1 MDTNNIWVQ
10 LLINILGGLLVA
22 LLLGLGIHRI
32 FKSVLHRDKFF
43 DFFAPIR
50 RLYLRLQLRGTKLI
64 CVAANVADG
73 HWDKYAASFIMD
85 HLYGE
90 TQYFPVFLPP
100 DEQEWTPFWEAIGS
114 RSFSLLILGSQKR
127 FGFTEYVL
135 DQLKKLANPAGSLK
149 LPKTL
154 NLIKFKK
161 ETRLSIEPHYDDN
174 AHIIVVKW
182 LRLRDSFKFEHTF
195 PRVIL
200 IMGESGPATLAACHA
215 YLAQPKIFEPKNRL
229 SARGSRRKKDRPTT
243 GRISTL
249 TVSVLYRKTDD
260 NPQLYDYRYAD
271 HNSIK
276 LIRQQDFATNH
287 IEKEIEQERL
297 LRPLGRKIQLPTGYD
312 RDDWHYF
319 SPRKFIVAV
328 ENLRKY
334 RDDVPQGNR
343 WLIRWGWKRDSDD
356 GKYTRVV
363 YLSAYL
369 LFDGEDLVC
378 VDPYFYL
385 YHRGEKDIIDKM
397 REKIKSIQSKEDISF
412 PVSTE
417 ASRVDSTNSLR
428 LQIGRPRDTDTKLL
442 NRLKDRLPDPPQPKP
457 LIQPSE
463 VDDLLKYTPCDL
475 YVGSGLSYEVGVPV
489 MRSLHMMFHVD
500 DGESTFKFANNDGLV
515 DEIRDNWR
523 ETFKR
528 LLSVDTKY
536 ILAQPGVS
544 HKRIEQLQSS
554 GFIRK
559 VYSDNVD
566 DLLERTGITPIQTR
580 GPGLYN
586 EKFDVTE
593 ESTEDRLSGK
603 QVPYLWVVGVSAD
616 RREII
621 WQARQAGKKIVV
633 INPDEPVSPRSKR
646 LDYLQQGDVFI
657 KKRFLDTIGKFN
669 AESDDG
675 ELTDRKKNYS
685 DPLGIS
691 GCKDGG

>member
-1 MDTNNIWVQ
+1 
-10 LLINILGGLLVA
+10 
-22 LLLGLGIHRI
+22 
-32 FKSVLHRDKFF
+32 
-43 DFFAPIR
+43 
-50 RLYLRLQLRGTKLI
+50 
-64 CVAANVADG
+64 
-73 HWDKYAASFIMD
+73 
-85 HLYGE
+85 
-90 TQYFPVFLPP
+90 
-100 DEQEWTPFWEAIGS
+100 
-114 RSFSLLILGSQKR
+114 
-127 FGFTEYVL
+127 
-135 DQLKKLANPAGSLK
+135 
-149 LPKTL
+149 
-154 NLIKFKK
+154 
-161 ETRLSIEPHYDDN
+161 
-174 AHIIVVKW
+174 
-182 LRLRDSFKFEHTF
+182 
-195 PRVIL
+195 
-200 IMGESGPATLAACHA
+200 
-215 YLAQPKIFEPKNRL
+215 
-229 SARGSRRKKDRPTT
+229 
-243 GRISTL
+243 
-249 TVSVLYRKTDD
+249 
-260 NPQLYDYRYAD
+260 
-271 HNSIK
+271 
-276 LIRQQDFATNH
+276 
-287 IEKEIEQERL
+287 
-297 LRPLGRKIQLPTGYD
+297 
-312 RDDWHYF
+312 
-319 SPRKFIVAV
+319 
-328 ENLRKY
+328 
-334 RDDVPQGNR
+334 
-343 WLIRWGWKRDSDD
+343 
-356 GKYTRVV
+356 
-363 YLSAYL
+363 
-369 LFDGEDLVC
+369 
-378 VDPYFYL
+378 
-385 YHRGEKDIIDKM
+385 
-397 REKIKSIQSKEDISF
+397 
-412 PVSTE
+412 
-417 ASRVDSTNSLR
+417 
-428 LQIGRPRDTDTKLL
+428 
-442 NRLKDRLPDPPQPKP
+442 
-457 LIQPSE
+457 
-463 VDDLLKYTPCDL
+463 
-475 YVGSGLSYEVGVPV
+475 
-489 MRSLHMMFHVD
+489 MMFHVD